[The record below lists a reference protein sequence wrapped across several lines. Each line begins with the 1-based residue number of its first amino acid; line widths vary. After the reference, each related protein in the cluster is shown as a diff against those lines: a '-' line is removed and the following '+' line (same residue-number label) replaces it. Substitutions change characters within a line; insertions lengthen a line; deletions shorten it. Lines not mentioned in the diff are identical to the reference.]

1 MDNEKN
7 VEEMIDDLTTTETN
21 LSSSDGDKPVKE
33 RRKGNIRKN
42 RNDRQMQDKNKSKDN
57 DKDKE
62 KDKEKEGCEN
72 KKGNGRPEKKQRIGK
87 KTSSV
92 WDHYTLLPDCDPGKP
107 RAACNY
113 CGTDYAADTKL
124 NGTSTLW
131 AHVERKCK
139 KCHFSDWAEQNKRKQ
154 STLDRFTKKKTTTCN
169 EEEVASSGLPLRF
182 NQNLVR
188 KAIAEYI
195 IVDELPFRHID
206 GKGFQKLIRLFFDD
220 FQFPSRFTAILAQHR
235 VSLTTDCW
243 TSIQNI
249 SYLCLTAHWVD
260 DNWEMQKRIIN
271 FIQVPSHKGDLVGKE
286 LINCLNEWG
295 ISKVFAVTVD
305 NASSNDVALRK
316 LKGNLLEKDNT
327 VPLNGEMFH
336 MRCSAHILNLIV
348 SDGLKELNEAI
359 SSIRNAVRYVRSSPA
374 RLKRFKE
381 SCMDANIESKA
392 LLCLD
397 VVTRWNSTY
406 MMLEAAIKFKK
417 AFDNLEG
424 DANYTRYFDEERMV
438 GPPSNLDWEKAGV
451 FVSFLKRFYDLTN
464 RFSGSL
470 YVTPNLFLP
479 DILKV
484 HADLTTMASS
494 PDTLLGTMAI
504 SMKRKYD
511 KYWGRIEKLNMLT
524 FIVNI
529 LDPRYKL
536 EVVNR
541 GFRFVYNRSEAE
553 KMIKLVTDTLTQL
566 YVFYKQQQTTQPS
579 EAQQSQAQPSQSQSQ
594 VSQSQPSES
603 VISATTESFLLGQL
617 QLSDDIEE
625 DDLEYYL
632 NDRREKLD
640 PTFDILQWWKQNG
653 FKYPVVAR
661 MAKEVLAVQ
670 MSTVASESAFSTG
683 GRILDAFRS
692 SLSPRMVEALICSKN
707 WYTCEYEEP
716 IVLRQYMDEIEGLET
731 CEQVIPGDGSCII
744 NTVENLDNA
753 SGSGSGTEKIN

>member
-1 MDNEKN
+1 
-7 VEEMIDDLTTTETN
+7 
-21 LSSSDGDKPVKE
+21 
-33 RRKGNIRKN
+33 
-42 RNDRQMQDKNKSKDN
+42 
-57 DKDKE
+57 
-62 KDKEKEGCEN
+62 
-72 KKGNGRPEKKQRIGK
+72 
-87 KTSSV
+87 
-92 WDHYTLLPDCDPGKP
+92 
-107 RAACNY
+107 
-113 CGTDYAADTKL
+113 
-124 NGTSTLW
+124 
-131 AHVERKCK
+131 
-139 KCHFSDWAEQNKRKQ
+139 
-154 STLDRFTKKKTTTCN
+154 
-169 EEEVASSGLPLRF
+169 
-182 NQNLVR
+182 
-188 KAIAEYI
+188 
-195 IVDELPFRHID
+195 
-206 GKGFQKLIRLFFDD
+206 
-220 FQFPSRFTAILAQHR
+220 
-235 VSLTTDCW
+235 
-243 TSIQNI
+243 
-249 SYLCLTAHWVD
+249 
-260 DNWEMQKRIIN
+260 
-271 FIQVPSHKGDLVGKE
+271 
-286 LINCLNEWG
+286 
-295 ISKVFAVTVD
+295 
-305 NASSNDVALRK
+305 
-316 LKGNLLEKDNT
+316 
-327 VPLNGEMFH
+327 MFH

-381 SCMDANIESKA
+381 SCTDVNIESKA

-424 DANYTRYFDEERMV
+424 DANYTRYFDEERMT
-438 GPPSNLDWEKAGV
+438 GPPSNLDWEKAGI
-451 FVSFLKRFYDLTN
+451 FVNFLKRFYDLTN

-470 YVTPNLFLP
+470 YVTSNLFLP

-484 HADLTTMASS
+484 QVDLTTMASN

-524 FIVNI
+524 FIANI

-541 GFRFVYNRSEAE
+541 GFRFVYNPSEAD
-553 KMIKLVTDTLTQL
+553 KMIKMVTNTLAQL
-566 YVFYKQQQTTQPS
+566 YAFYKQQQTTQPS
-579 EAQQSQAQPSQSQSQ
+579 EAQQSQAPPSQSKSQ
-594 VSQSQPSES
+594 VSQPSQPI
-603 VISATTESFLLGQL
+603 ISATTESFLLGQL
-617 QLSDDIEE
+617 QLSDDVEE

-640 PTFDILQWWKQNG
+640 PAFDILQWWKQNG
-653 FKYPVVAR
+653 FKYPIVAR

-731 CEQVIPGDGSCII
+731 SEQVIPGDGSCITI
-744 NTVENLDNA
+744 NENIENV

>member
-1 MDNEKN
+1 
-7 VEEMIDDLTTTETN
+7 
-21 LSSSDGDKPVKE
+21 
-33 RRKGNIRKN
+33 
-42 RNDRQMQDKNKSKDN
+42 
-57 DKDKE
+57 
-62 KDKEKEGCEN
+62 
-72 KKGNGRPEKKQRIGK
+72 
-87 KTSSV
+87 
-92 WDHYTLLPDCDPGKP
+92 
-107 RAACNY
+107 
-113 CGTDYAADTKL
+113 
-124 NGTSTLW
+124 
-131 AHVERKCK
+131 
-139 KCHFSDWAEQNKRKQ
+139 
-154 STLDRFTKKKTTTCN
+154 
-169 EEEVASSGLPLRF
+169 
-182 NQNLVR
+182 
-188 KAIAEYI
+188 
-195 IVDELPFRHID
+195 
-206 GKGFQKLIRLFFDD
+206 
-220 FQFPSRFTAILAQHR
+220 
-235 VSLTTDCW
+235 
-243 TSIQNI
+243 
-249 SYLCLTAHWVD
+249 
-260 DNWEMQKRIIN
+260 MQKRIIN
-271 FIQVPSHKGDLVGKE
+271 FIQVPSHKGELVGKE

-305 NASSNDVALRK
+305 NTSSNDVALRK
-316 LKGNLLEKDNT
+316 LKGHLLENDNT

-348 SDGLKELNEAI
+348 SGGLKELNEAI

-381 SCMDANIESKA
+381 SCTDTNIESKA

-424 DANYTRYFDEERMV
+424 DANYTRYFDEERMTS
-438 GPPSNLDWEKAGV
+438 PPSNIDWEKAGI
-451 FVSFLKRFYDLTN
+451 FVNFLKRFYDLTN

-470 YVTPNLFLP
+470 YVTSNLFLL

-484 HADLTTMASS
+484 QADLTTMASN
-494 PDTLLGTMAI
+494 PDTLLGTKAI

-524 FIVNI
+524 FIANI

-541 GFRFVYNRSEAE
+541 
-553 KMIKLVTDTLTQL
+553 
-566 YVFYKQQQTTQPS
+566 
-579 EAQQSQAQPSQSQSQ
+579 
-594 VSQSQPSES
+594 
-603 VISATTESFLLGQL
+603 ESFLLGQL
-617 QLSDDIEE
+617 QLSDDVEE

-653 FKYPVVAR
+653 FKYPIIAR

-670 MSTVASESAFSTG
+670 MSTVASESTFSAS

-707 WYTCEYEEP
+707 WYTCEYEEH

-731 CEQVIPGDGSCII
+731 CEQVIPSDGSCITI
-744 NTVENLDNA
+744 NENLHNA
-753 SGSGSGTEKIN
+753 SGS